1 LAVPGVSVSHYN
13 ITPALTIEHV
23 MTPHVKTHVP
33 LHSVEDLL
41 VVTLLRTAEVSS
53 ISRSVPVLQGQR
65 ENLEQG
71 WEEPVP
77 GSLRGGPVPL
87 QVEDDTEWEVD
98 RVEGQPIYVS
108 LILVVRMPSV
118 MLDQI

>member
-1 LAVPGVSVSHYN
+1 MSAFHYN

-33 LHSVEDLL
+33 LHSVEDLP
-41 VVTLLRTAEVSS
+41 VVTPPLTAEESS
-53 ISRSVPVLQGQR
+53 IWQSVPVLQGLR

-77 GSLRGGPVPL
+77 GSLRGGLVPL

-98 RVEGQPIYVS
+98 RVGGQAIYVS
-108 LILVVRMPSV
+108 LILVVRMPSA